1 MQEQLTTYVAEEL
14 KVYHIE
20 WDEDDMEEYGD
31 ELPSYDVINIE
42 FVKDE
47 GSRAEA
53 IDDLYIDTYG
63 FAPMSYDTEL
73 IDHQEHTV

>member
-1 MQEQLTTYVAEEL
+1 MTEQIRTYVAEEL

-31 ELPSYDVINIE
+31 ELPSYDVVNIE
-42 FVKDE
+42 FIKDA
-47 GSRAEA
+47 GSREEA
-53 IDDLYIDTYG
+53 INDLYIDTYG

-73 IDHQEHTV
+73 IDHQEYIN

>member
-1 MQEQLTTYVAEEL
+1 MNEQLKTYVAEVL

-20 WDEDDMEEYGD
+20 WDEDDIEEYGD
-31 ELPSYDVINIE
+31 ELPSYDVVNIE
-42 FVKDE
+42 FIKDE
-47 GSRAEA
+47 GSREEA

-73 IDHQEHTV
+73 IDHQEYTD